1 MNAPEWL
8 KPGISGAVI
17 GGALLGLGGFT
28 LGGWVTSGTSYGMAM
43 AMSRGDVVTAL
54 VPVCLDMAQTDPERA
69 AKLKAIEDAPTYQQ
83 RDALISAGW
92 ATVPGSTK
100 PDLDIAQ
107 ACLASL
113 NIGKTPERPDNTS
126 GEG

>member
-8 KPGISGAVI
+8 KPGINGAVI

-54 VPVCLDMAQTDPERA
+54 VPVCLDMAQRHGPNRSGT
-69 AKLKAIEDAPTYQQ
+69 
-83 RDALISAGW
+83 
-92 ATVPGSTK
+92 GS
-100 PDLDIAQ
+100 
-107 ACLASL
+107 
-113 NIGKTPERPDNTS
+113 
-126 GEG
+126 